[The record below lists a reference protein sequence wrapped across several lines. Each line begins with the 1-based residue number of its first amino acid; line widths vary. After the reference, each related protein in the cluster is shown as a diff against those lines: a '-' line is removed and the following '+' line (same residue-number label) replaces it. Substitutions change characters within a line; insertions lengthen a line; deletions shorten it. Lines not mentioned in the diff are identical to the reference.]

1 MAAIIVKNLGKSFGT
16 LRVIGNVS
24 FEVGKGEIVC
34 LLGPSGC
41 GKTTLLRIIAK
52 LIKPDA
58 GMIEVNGTFGFVFQD
73 PRLLYWKNV
82 EKNLEIPYLL
92 NGKKVDIDRIR
103 KLLVSVGL
111 DEFSDFYPNQLSLGM
126 QQRVSIARTLILDP
140 EILLL
145 DEPFKGLDIKMQESL
160 EDDVLLLLKNNSKS
174 ILFITHSIEESIRV
188 ADRIIVASK
197 SPMELLGTIRMPCGA
212 KPRDAYS
219 SEFWGIERKIY
230 DYLH

>member
-1 MAAIIVKNLGKSFGT
+1 MAAIIVKNLRKSFGN
-16 LRVIGNVS
+16 LRVIGDVS
-24 FEVGKGEIVC
+24 LEVGNGEIVC

-52 LIKPDA
+52 LIEPDE
-58 GMIEVNGTFGFVFQD
+58 GIIEVNGTLGFVFQD

-92 NGKKVDIDRIR
+92 NGKKVNRDRIQ

-111 DEFSDFYPNQLSLGM
+111 SEFSDFYPNQLSLGM
-126 QQRVSIARTLILDP
+126 QQRVAIVRTLVLDP

-145 DEPFKGLDIKMQESL
+145 DEPFKSLDIKMRESL
-160 EDDVLLLLKNNSKS
+160 EDDVLLFIKKNSKS

-188 ADRIIVASK
+188 ADKIIVASK

-219 SEFWGIERKIY
+219 PEFWDIERKIY